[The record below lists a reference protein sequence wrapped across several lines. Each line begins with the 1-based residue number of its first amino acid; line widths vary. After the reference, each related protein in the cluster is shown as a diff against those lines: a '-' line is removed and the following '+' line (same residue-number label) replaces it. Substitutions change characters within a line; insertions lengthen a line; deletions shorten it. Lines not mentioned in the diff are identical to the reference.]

1 MSQITDQI
9 WVGSYG
15 EVCNDQFLDE
25 RNITHI
31 LCCAEEFTVR
41 AGFPYSS
48 DRIGHKVS
56 LVDDIAD
63 ENTMTRFL
71 EGASKLN
78 EWVSDE
84 KKVFV
89 HCFAGMSR
97 SVSVV
102 ITYFMVHKG
111 WSYQIAFNHLKYCRR
126 QTNPHPGY
134 IPILQDIE
142 SKLLAQPQQCQS
154 KDL

>member
-25 RNITHI
+25 RKITHI
-31 LCCAEEFTVR
+31 LCCAEEFALR
-41 AGFPYSS
+41 AGFPYSK
-48 DRIGHKVS
+48 DRIGYKIS
-56 LVDDIAD
+56 LVDDVAD
-63 ENTMTRFL
+63 EKTMENFL

-78 EWVSDE
+78 EWVSN
-84 KKVFV
+84 KKNVFV

-102 ITYFMVHKG
+102 ITYFMIYKG
-111 WSYQIAFNHLKYCRR
+111 WSYEVAFNHLKHCRR

-134 IPILQDIE
+134 IPILKQIE
-142 SKLLAQPQQCQS
+142 SKRFQLPQQYPS
-154 KDL
+154 RG

>member
-15 EVCNDQFLDE
+15 EVCNDPFLDE

-31 LCCAEEFTVR
+31 LCCAEEFALR

-48 DRIGHKVS
+48 NRIGYKIP
-56 LVDDIAD
+56 LVDDKAD
-63 ENTMTRFL
+63 ENTMASFL

-78 EWVSDE
+78 DWISDG
-84 KKVFV
+84 KNVFV

-102 ITYFMVHKG
+102 ITYFMVYKG
-111 WSYQIAFNHLKYCRR
+111 WSYQIAFNHLKNRRR
-126 QTNPHPGY
+126 QTNPHPAY
-134 IPILQDIE
+134 IPILKDIE
-142 SKLLAQPQQCQS
+142 AMQVNSV
-154 KDL
+154 

>member
-15 EVCNDQFLDE
+15 EVCNEQFLDE
-25 RNITHI
+25 RKITHI
-31 LCCAEEFTVR
+31 LCCAEEFALR
-41 AGFPYSS
+41 AGFPYSK
-48 DRIGHKVS
+48 DRIGYKIS
-56 LVDDIAD
+56 LVDDVAD
-63 ENTMTRFL
+63 EKTMDDFL

-78 EWVSDE
+78 EWISNK

-97 SVSVV
+97 SASVV
-102 ITYFMVHKG
+102 ITYFMIYKG

-134 IPILQDIE
+134 IPILKDIE
-142 SKLLAQPQQCQS
+142 SKRSQQPQQYPS
-154 KDL
+154 RG

>member
-31 LCCAEEFTVR
+31 LCCAEEFALR

-48 DRIGHKVS
+48 NRIGYKIP
-56 LVDDIAD
+56 LVDDKAD
-63 ENTMTRFL
+63 KNTTGSFL

-78 EWVSDE
+78 DWISDG
-84 KKVFV
+84 KNVFV

-102 ITYFMVHKG
+102 ITYFMVYKG
-111 WSYQIAFNHLKYCRR
+111 WSYQIAFNHLKNRRR
-126 QTNPHPGY
+126 QTNPHPVY
-134 IPILQDIE
+134 IPILKDIE
-142 SKLLAQPQQCQS
+142 AMQVKSV
-154 KDL
+154 